1 LEKVERRELPGNDAS
16 WYEALLGERG
26 LGQQATSE
34 VPVDQ
39 STPDNGPTAS
49 PDGAV
54 LLDPTSE
61 DHPQLELAGDGTA
74 DIPGTPDSEDVSIA
88 EPSPTEDPVAEDVAA
103 EDDAVADAT
112 TESAEEATSPLVR
125 AVPPI
130 EVDDSPVETT
140 SEMVGQLWTTPQ
152 SEEAMDTWEPGDMD
166 RKIKSSRSFRW
177 TSLTAVLAIA
187 ALIVV
192 GLVMLPSIARGRADS
207 HLDMYT
213 TVLRELRGEL
223 PDTQQSLAVATDPP
237 STSAEL
243 AALSTQL
250 TVLAADAS
258 ALDEAAQAE
267 LPATP
272 PLTSSAP
279 IDELE
284 PIRQRLEPLGTV
296 AHAIQRRISNVVDY
310 RILMSGFL
318 ALPDLPVAANATNQ
332 AELRVTLAAAQ
343 AESASILA
351 ELPSDVALDAHR
363 ALARDINERFSTWQV
378 DYLEALR
385 TEDAATAGDLL
396 TELDGLLTELDNELV
411 TPLAQIRRQTDT
423 DLIDL
428 ARSIDQILLLTNGET
443 QAVERLT

>member
-1 LEKVERRELPGNDAS
+1 
-16 WYEALLGERG
+16 
-26 LGQQATSE
+26 
-34 VPVDQ
+34 
-39 STPDNGPTAS
+39 
-49 PDGAV
+49 
-54 LLDPTSE
+54 
-61 DHPQLELAGDGTA
+61 
-74 DIPGTPDSEDVSIA
+74 
-88 EPSPTEDPVAEDVAA
+88 
-103 EDDAVADAT
+103 
-112 TESAEEATSPLVR
+112 
-125 AVPPI
+125 
-130 EVDDSPVETT
+130 
-140 SEMVGQLWTTPQ
+140 
-152 SEEAMDTWEPGDMD
+152 
-166 RKIKSSRSFRW
+166 
-177 TSLTAVLAIA
+177 
-187 ALIVV
+187 
-192 GLVMLPSIARGRADS
+192 
-207 HLDMYT
+207 
-213 TVLRELRGEL
+213 
-223 PDTQQSLAVATDPP
+223 VATDPP

-318 ALPDLPVAANATNQ
+318 ALPDLPVAANATSQ

-351 ELPSDVALDAHR
+351 ELPSDVSLDAHR
-363 ALARDINERFSTWQV
+363 ALARDINERFSTWQI

-411 TPLAQIRRQTDT
+411 APMAQIRRQTDT

-428 ARSIDQILLLTNGET
+428 ARSIDQILLLTNDET
-443 QAVERLT
+443 QAR